1 MNRRS
6 MIRHGLLW
14 VALACGSAVM
24 GSGKAR
30 AMGPFEKNHPTVEQ
44 GRKAYEQG
52 DYAEA
57 LRQFDAAAK
66 ELPGSASLEFNRGNA
81 LFKLGRM
88 EDANQAY
95 HRALETPRSDLKE
108 KDYYN
113 LGNVWAQMGNT
124 KEAVTAYR
132 KALTLDPTDEE
143 ARHNLEVM
151 LRDLDRPKPPPDG
164 GTSTE
169 RDGGT
174 DGGSPDGGRDG
185 GSADGGS
192 GQGSSRRGAQDGGQD
207 GGTGDGG
214 SSNPDGGTGPQDP
227 TRSNRPDGG
236 SQPPEEQDAGEA
248 PMPDG
253 GEQEPEE
260 PLPDGGSMQGL
271 KLNQQDVERLLDSM
285 KQDEKNLQLWR
296 FQQKKPRRE
305 NEKDW

>member
-1 MNRRS
+1 M
-6 MIRHGLLW
+6 
-14 VALACGSAVM
+14 
-24 GSGKAR
+24 
-30 AMGPFEKNHPTVEQ
+30 AMGFLEKNHPTVEQ
-44 GRKAYEQG
+44 GRKAYDKG

-66 ELPGSASLEFNRGNA
+66 ELPRSASLEFNRGNA

-88 EDANQAY
+88 DEANQAY

-124 KEAVTAYR
+124 QEAVAAYR

-151 LRDLDRPKPPPDG
+151 LRELDRPKPPPDG
-164 GTSTE
+164 GTSGE

-174 DGGSPDGGRDG
+174 DGGSPDGGTDG
-185 GSADGGS
+185 GTSDGGS
-192 GQGSSRRGAQDGGQD
+192 GSSRGAQDGGQD
-207 GGTGDGG
+207 GGNGDGG
-214 SSNPDGGTGPQDP
+214 SSKSDGGTGPQEP
-227 TRSNRPDGG
+227 NRSNRPDGG
-236 SQPPEEQDAGEA
+236 SQPPEELDAGRA
-248 PMPDG
+248 PLRDG
-253 GEQEPEE
+253 GEEEVEE
-260 PLPDGGSMQGL
+260 PLPDGGSMQNL
-271 KLNQQDVERLLDSM
+271 KLNKQDVERLLDSM
-285 KQDEKNLQLWR
+285 KQDEKNLQLWK